1 MNNFFVSLFNV
12 TITYNDNI
20 FVIIVIFV
28 INQNEF
34 CLEVDVLV
42 FRWLTLKATFV
53 LEIIK

>member
-20 FVIIVIFV
+20 FVINVIFV